1 MAMQMFPL
9 PEELMRVI
17 FSFDATHRPQYGLV
31 MKELEL
37 TYNMGL
43 WWLST
48 VQMVEMGVDDL
59 SPIEVSE
66 EEWDS
71 LEDDL
76 SYEMS
81 EAEMEAYE
89 DEDEEMEVDV
99 YSEELGDVWDIG
111 VVRFTDYDAEED
123 ICMQALNHVM
133 VMDEIKDT
141 GSRQTVMYNVPV

>member
-1 MAMQMFPL
+1 MVSQLLPL
-9 PEELMRVI
+9 PNELMRVI
-17 FSFDATHRPQYGLV
+17 YSYDATHRPQYGLV

-37 TYNMGL
+37 MYNMGL

-48 VQMVEMGVDDL
+48 VQMVEMGQEDW
-59 SPIEVSE
+59 SPIEMPE
-66 EEWDS
+66 AEWES
-71 LEDDL
+71 LENDI

-89 DEDEEMEVDV
+89 EVEECYEAQ
-99 YSEELGDVWDIG
+99 WDIYHSWRA
-111 VVRFTDYDAEED
+111 VCFTDYDAEED

-141 GSRQTVMYNVPV
+141 RSRQTVMYNVPV

>member
-1 MAMQMFPL
+1 MAMQLFPL
-9 PEELMRVI
+9 PEELMLVI
-17 FSFDATHRPQYGLV
+17 FSYDATYRPQYGLV

-48 VQMVEMGVDDL
+48 VQMIEMGQDDL
-59 SPIEVSE
+59 SPLEVSE
-66 EEWDS
+66 EEWGS

-76 SYEMS
+76 SYEMG

-99 YSEELGDVWDIG
+99 YSDEVGHGWDIG
-111 VVRFTDYDAEED
+111 VVHFTDYDAEED

-141 GSRQTVMYNVPV
+141 GSRQTAMYNVPV

>member
-1 MAMQMFPL
+1 MVSQLLPL
-9 PEELMRVI
+9 PNELMRVI
-17 FSFDATHRPQYGLV
+17 YSYDATHRPQYGLV

-37 TYNMGL
+37 MYNMGL

-48 VQMVEMGVDDL
+48 VQMVEMGQEDW
-59 SPIEVSE
+59 SPIEMSE
-66 EEWDS
+66 AEWES
-71 LEDDL
+71 LENDS

-89 DEDEEMEVDV
+89 EDMEMDV
-99 YSEELGDVWDIG
+99 YSEELDHGQVWDIG
-111 VVRFTDYDAEED
+111 AVCFTDYDAEED

-141 GSRQTVMYNVPV
+141 RSRHTVMYNVPV

>member
-1 MAMQMFPL
+1 MAMQLFPL

-76 SYEMS
+76 SYELS

-89 DEDEEMEVDV
+89 EEMEVDV
-99 YSEELGDVWDIG
+99 YSDELGHVLDIG

>member
-1 MAMQMFPL
+1 MAMQLFPL
-9 PEELMRVI
+9 PEELMLVI
-17 FSFDATHRPQYGLV
+17 FSYDATYRPQYGLV

-48 VQMVEMGVDDL
+48 VQMIEMGQDDL
-59 SPIEVSE
+59 SPLEVSE

-76 SYEMS
+76 SYELS

-89 DEDEEMEVDV
+89 DEMEVDV
-99 YSEELGDVWDIG
+99 YSDELGHVWDIG
-111 VVRFTDYDAEED
+111 VVHFTDYDAEED

>member
-1 MAMQMFPL
+1 MVKKLIPL
-9 PEELMRVI
+9 PDELMRVI
-17 FSFDATHRPQYGLV
+17 YSFDSTHRPQYGLV

-48 VQMVEMGVDDL
+48 VQMVEMGQEDW
-59 SPIEVSE
+59 SPLEMYVIEG
-66 EEWDS
+66 DP
-71 LEDDL
+71 LENEII
-76 SYEMS
+76 YEMS

-89 DEDEEMEVDV
+89 EME
-99 YSEELGDVWDIG
+99 GDVTSGDMEYMEYMEDIG

-123 ICMQALNHVM
+123 ICIQALNHVM

-141 GSRQTVMYNVPV
+141 GSRQTVLYNVPV